1 MKKWHSRVSPFINGD
16 FNYFFHSFY
25 FSNFVFFSLSLHLS
39 CWLFLPVSFSCI
51 IFLLGD
57 VNKTLGSFPL
67 WFIKSVFF
75 FYSRWVKSIKKK
87 RNIHFDTIRFDSAKF
102 GVLFNSHE
110 SKLAFFFFVWFRFVC
125 CALKFIWISQ
135 QL

>member
-75 FYSRWVKSIKKK
+75 STLVELKVLKRKETYILIQLDSIQ
-87 RNIHFDTIRFDSAKF
+87 RSLVFFLTPMSLNLLFSFSSGLGLF
-102 GVLFNSHE
+102 VVL
-110 SKLAFFFFVWFRFVC
+110 
-125 CALKFIWISQ
+125 
-135 QL
+135 